1 MSLNSHNLRILLFD
15 IDGTLLFT
23 IHRSIY
29 RAKVAEAVANIFGT
43 AGKISQVSFSG
54 KTDLHIISEALSD
67 EGITLKEI
75 WEALPEIEKQFVS
88 IIETLS
94 KTSAVFRSCPGMPGL
109 LEKLQLDPR
118 YQLSLLTGNIESLA
132 KLKLNQVGLEKY
144 FSCPGAFGSDHED
157 RLFLPS
163 IAANRVANFLGI
175 FDLSPSQ
182 FIIIGDT
189 PRDIACAHH
198 FGAKVLAVATGNFSK
213 EELANA
219 QPDLLF
225 ETLSDTD
232 KVISALAT
240 L

>member
-1 MSLNSHNLRILLFD
+1 MPLNSNNLRILLFD
-15 IDGTLLFT
+15 IDGTLLVT
-23 IHRSIY
+23 IQRSIY
-29 RAKVAEAVANIFGT
+29 RAKVAEAVASIFGT
-43 AGKISQVSFSG
+43 AGKINEVSFSG

-75 WEALPEIEKQFVS
+75 WQALPEIEKQFVT

-94 KTSAVFRSCPGMPGL
+94 KTGPVFRSCPGLPTL
-109 LEKLQLDPR
+109 LEKLQLDSR
-118 YQLSLLTGNIESLA
+118 YLLSLLTGNIEILA
-132 KLKLNQVGLEKY
+132 KLKLHQVGLKDF
-144 FSCPGAFGSDHED
+144 FSYPGAFGSDHEN

-163 IAANRVANFLGI
+163 IAANRIANFLGI
-175 FDLSPSQ
+175 FDLLPSQ

-189 PRDIACAHH
+189 PRDIACARH
-198 FGAKVLAVATGNFSK
+198 FGAKVVAVATGNFAV

-219 QPDLLF
+219 QPDLIF